1 MHPNIK
7 LPKCGQCPICFMDLI
22 PLETGAQEE
31 GERVLAM
38 SETAK
43 ALADIKTTKAERKF
57 VEAEI
62 RMVGKVDYDETRL
75 AYLTAWVP
83 GRLDRLYVDYTGVP
97 VKKGEHLVYLYSPE
111 LYAAQEELLQ
121 AVRAAKE
128 LKHSDLAGIRKS
140 TEATVEAA
148 RERLRQWGLTGEQVA
163 QVERSG
169 KPDDHVTIY
178 APLGG
183 IVIHKNGFE
192 GMYVQTGTRI
202 YTIADLGQVWVKLDA
217 YESDLTW
224 IRYGQQVE
232 FTTQAYPSRQFV
244 GSVAFIDPMLDS
256 RTRTVKVRL
265 NVDNA
270 DGVLKPGMF
279 VRAVLRSKLTGG
291 GHVLAPELAG
301 KWMCSMHPE
310 VVKDTADECDR
321 CQMPLVRAETLGLT
335 GLTKRSVPPL
345 VVPATAPLLTG
356 KRAVVYV
363 KLPGKE
369 KPTFVG
375 REVLLGPRAG
385 DHYLVEEGLKEGD
398 LVVTNG
404 AFKIDSAL
412 QIQAKPSMMS
422 ADTDAELKQPDP
434 VTNTLCP
441 VMGHAV
447 DPEVFVEYQGKK
459 VYFCCRGCDKK
470 FLASPERY
478 LGKLPQFALAAPAA
492 PKVDEAVPREFG
504 DQLGAVVRAYLT
516 VQKALAGDDPAGAK
530 KGAGAVQTALAAVD
544 VKLLKGAAHH
554 EWMQEQ
560 AALSKASSL
569 LAAGEAIAGQREA
582 FALLSE
588 SLTVA
593 LKRFDCTTKQPI
605 ALFHCSMAFNNR
617 GASWLQDSE
626 DTLNPY
632 FGASML
638 KCGTK
643 KQTIIE
649 RGK

>member
-1 MHPNIK
+1 MRSILKYVFILALVATAYCAGWYLRGGSTSSSTSPNPAAQAEKPKPTTWTCSMHPNIK
-7 LPKCGQCPICFMDLI
+7 LPKRGQCPICFMDLI
-22 PLETGAQEE
+22 PLEAGEQEE
-31 GERVLAM
+31 GERVLTM

-43 ALADIKTTKAERKF
+43 ALADIRTTKVERKF

-121 AVRAAKE
+121 ALRSAKE
-128 LKHSDLAGIRKS
+128 LKHSDLEGIRRS

-148 RERLRQWGLTGEQVA
+148 RERLLQWGLTEEQVA
-163 QVERSG
+163 EVERRG

-202 YTIADLGQVWVKLDA
+202 YTIADLSQVWVKLDA

-224 IRYGQQVE
+224 VRYGQQVE
-232 FTTQAYPSRQFV
+232 FTTQAYPGRQFV
-244 GSVAFIDPMLDS
+244 GSVAFIDPMLDA

-270 DGVLKPGMF
+270 DAVLKPGMF
-279 VRAVLRSKLTGG
+279 VRAVLRSNLTEG

-301 KWMCSMHPE
+301 KWVCSMHPE
-310 VVKDTADECDR
+310 VIKDAAGQCDK
-321 CQMPLVRAETLGLT
+321 CQMPLVRIESLGFARLT
-335 GLTKRSVPPL
+335 EESAPPL

-363 KLPGKE
+363 KLPRKE
-369 KPTFVG
+369 KPTFEG
-375 REVLLGPRAG
+375 REVQLGPRAG
-385 DHYLVEEGLKEGD
+385 DYYLVKEGLKEGD

-404 AFKIDSAL
+404 GFKIDSAL

-422 ADTDAELKQPDP
+422 AADAEPDP
-434 VTNTLCP
+434 VTNARCP

-447 DPEVFVEYQGKK
+447 NPEVFVEYQGKK

-470 FLASPERY
+470 FLASPNQY
-478 LGKLPQFALAAPAA
+478 LGKLPQF
-492 PKVDEAVPREFG
+492 R
-504 DQLGAVVRAYLT
+504 
-516 VQKALAGDDPAGAK
+516 
-530 KGAGAVQTALAAVD
+530 
-544 VKLLKGAAHH
+544 
-554 EWMQEQ
+554 Q
-560 AALSKASSL
+560 AADAASK
-569 LAAGEAIAGQREA
+569 GIMR
-582 FALLSE
+582 
-588 SLTVA
+588 
-593 LKRFDCTTKQPI
+593 
-605 ALFHCSMAFNNR
+605 
-617 GASWLQDSE
+617 
-626 DTLNPY
+626 NP
-632 FGASML
+632 
-638 KCGTK
+638 
-643 KQTIIE
+643 
-649 RGK
+649 